1 MKSVISTFVLVSVLA
16 GALPVA
22 ASAATVPCEDML
34 AKVRKVE
41 PEATKLN
48 QADRTKFAELEAK
61 GIERCTADD
70 DKRANKFFSD
80 AIALLNK

>member
-1 MKSVISTFVLVSVLA
+1 MKSLITTFVIVASLA
-16 GALPVA
+16 GSIPTAV
-22 ASAATVPCEDML
+22 SAATVPCEDML

-41 PEATKLN
+41 PEAAKLN
-48 QADRTKFAELEAK
+48 QTDHAKFAELEAK

-70 DKRANKFFSD
+70 DKRANKFFSE